1 MSVLEQANRVKEL
14 VQLGIPSFEN
24 FYPCLYLDVKSS
36 GKASW
41 IIRYQ
46 LYGKRRQ
53 FKIGAYGKNHEE
65 LLDLEDAIKI
75 AIDCRQ
81 KLNDGIDLKL
91 DIERQN
97 QPKLITFDD
106 CANKYLDKK
115 RSKIQTVYIYE
126 RVYKNEIKE
135 YMGNI
140 RMDRIHSYD
149 IDNVI
154 QRVLDSGR
162 PSVANQVLL
171 FIKRVYRLAT
181 KYKVVICNIAQEFSQ
196 TEDAGGA
203 DKKRQ
208 RFLEEQ
214 EIEAAFLVF
223 RQHPYKI
230 PTGSYIALVL
240 LLLLLTRK
248 MELLSAKW
256 TQIDLKRQTFKLFA
270 SGTKTE
276 AALVIPI
283 PDLAIPLFH
292 DLKLLSANSEYL
304 FPNRKKSKK
313 AHIGEDTL
321 NDAVSSLFGIAY
333 GNRKP
338 SPNYFEEIFVE
349 HFTIHDLRRTARTML
364 SKLGISKPVAEKS
377 MNHSLKGVEK
387 TYDCYGFFP
396 ERVEAL
402 NKLAELIL
410 PLVKYTPISNLNDA

>member
-1 MSVLEQANRVKEL
+1 MSVSEQANRVKEL

-154 QRVLDSGR
+154 QRVLDSG
-162 PSVANQVLL
+162 N
-171 FIKRVYRLAT
+171 
-181 KYKVVICNIAQEFSQ
+181 
-196 TEDAGGA
+196 
-203 DKKRQ
+203 
-208 RFLEEQ
+208 
-214 EIEAAFLVF
+214 
-223 RQHPYKI
+223 
-230 PTGSYIALVL
+230 
-240 LLLLLTRK
+240 
-248 MELLSAKW
+248 
-256 TQIDLKRQTFKLFA
+256 
-270 SGTKTE
+270 
-276 AALVIPI
+276 
-283 PDLAIPLFH
+283 
-292 DLKLLSANSEYL
+292 
-304 FPNRKKSKK
+304 
-313 AHIGEDTL
+313 
-321 NDAVSSLFGIAY
+321 
-333 GNRKP
+333 
-338 SPNYFEEIFVE
+338 
-349 HFTIHDLRRTARTML
+349 
-364 SKLGISKPVAEKS
+364 
-377 MNHSLKGVEK
+377 
-387 TYDCYGFFP
+387 
-396 ERVEAL
+396 
-402 NKLAELIL
+402 
-410 PLVKYTPISNLNDA
+410 